1 MTDLDDL
8 IFNDSL
14 LVVMELELEQTV
26 KENIVLQIAKES
38 YFENKELM
46 DKLKENGD

>member
-1 MTDLDDL
+1 MTDLDNL

-14 LVVMELELEQTV
+14 FVVMELELEEIV

-38 YFENKELM
+38 YFENKKLM
-46 DKLKENGD
+46 DALEENGD

>member
-14 LVVMELELEQTV
+14 FVVLEQNLQQV
-26 KENIVLQIAKES
+26 IREVLILDVASES

-46 DKLKENGD
+46 DVLKENGD